1 MSIQWPL
8 VLLGLFAGTG
18 GSLLA
23 FAGLAE
29 FSAAKEKTRAT
40 AAVWG
45 VALLIVGGLCSVLH
59 LGHPLNFMAAI
70 AHLGSLSGI
79 SVELIF
85 LGLMVV
91 CGAVYFIALRREKA
105 QVAKVFGV
113 IDIVLAVF
121 LGFALGHGYMIEA
134 RANWNTWLIPLS
146 FLFSGLLAG
155 GALYQL
161 IACVLEDGETG
172 KVPQATAACA
182 VLTLAAFAGYGAHV
196 GLGEANVTAWWAA
209 ALVLGAI
216 APLVLTLVS
225 LKRPSKTLLI
235 ALLVCAAIGAVAIR
249 ATMFAAGTG
258 FITAFDVAVQ
268 MRALMP
274 L

>member
-29 FSAAKEKTRAT
+29 FSAAKVKTRAT
-40 AAVWG
+40 ADMWG

-91 CGAVYFIALRREKA
+91 CGAVHWIALRREKA
-105 QVAKVFGV
+105 QMAKAFGV
-113 IDIVLAVF
+113 IDIVLAVC

-134 RANWNTWLIPLS
+134 RANWNTLLIPLS

-155 GALYQL
+155 GALYQV
-161 IACVLEDGETG
+161 IACVLADDETG
-172 KVPQATAACA
+172 KAPQATAVCA

-196 GLGEANVTAWWAA
+196 GFGAANVTAWWSA
-209 ALVLGAI
+209 ALVVGAI
-216 APLVLTLVS
+216 APLAMALVS
-225 LKRPSKTLLI
+225 LKRPSKALLI
-235 ALLVCAAIGAVAIR
+235 AMLVCAAIGAVAIR
-249 ATMFAAGTG
+249 ATMFAAGSG